1 MLRTMKRALLV
12 ALLAA
17 CQAGASDGYPSRPGG
32 IGPILIG
39 PGTTR
44 DAGIGDGDLG
54 DGGDND
60 GGVPVAGR
68 VCVVSDMRKPT
79 ACIDPGAAGLTVSLG
94 TGRGTT
100 NMDGTFRFVAPL
112 GSGFTW
118 HVTGPGF
125 IPSVMPFGTDNTIP
139 VLTETT
145 YMGLLINNDG
155 QVLDEDHGSIVVRV
169 VSGTAA
175 VAGVT
180 ATVSPLADSL
190 TYYDNGAPNSS
201 TVWNTNAT
209 QTFGVVWVPSA
220 PLPTP
225 QLPGPTTVT
234 LTKVDGTTTRTAKAT
249 ATVES
254 RSITFVTQTLP

>member
-1 MLRTMKRALLV
+1 MKRALLV

-32 IGPILIG
+32 TGPILVG

-44 DAGIGDGDLG
+44 DAGIGDGGLG
-54 DGGDND
+54 DAVDGDA
-60 GGVPVAGR
+60 GVSITGR
-68 VCVVSDMRKPT
+68 VCLISDMRKLT
-79 ACIDPGAAGLTVSLG
+79 TCKDTGAAGLTVSLG
-94 TGRGTT
+94 TGQGTT
-100 NMDGTFRFVAPL
+100 SADGTFRLVAPL
-112 GSGFTW
+112 GAGFTW
-118 HVTGPGF
+118 HVTGGQ
-125 IPSVMPFGTDNTIP
+125 IITSVMPFGTDNTIP
-139 VLTETT
+139 VLIDAT
-145 YMGLLINNDG
+145 YNDLLVNNDNPL
-155 QVLDEDHGSIVVRV
+155 LDEDHGSVVVRV

-180 ATVSPLADSL
+180 ATVSPAADSL

-209 QTFGVVWVPSA
+209 QAFGVVWVPNA
-220 PLPTP
+220 PLPTT
-225 QLPGPTTVT
+225 QLPGPTTIK
-234 LTKVDGTTTRTAKAT
+234 LTRVDGATVRTANAT